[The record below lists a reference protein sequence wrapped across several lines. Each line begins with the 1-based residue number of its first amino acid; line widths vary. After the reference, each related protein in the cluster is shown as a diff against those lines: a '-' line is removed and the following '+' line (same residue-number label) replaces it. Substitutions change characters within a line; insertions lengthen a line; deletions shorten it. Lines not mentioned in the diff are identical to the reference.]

1 MGDIVLAGSTSGT
14 TTLTPTAVS
23 GTTTLTL
30 PATTDT
36 LVGKTTTDTLTNKTL
51 TSPTITGAS
60 ITVASTAA
68 PTFSAYAN
76 TAQATSSNVPT
87 KILFQV
93 ESWDTNN
100 NFASSRFTP
109 TVAGYYLLS
118 CELLKDGSPTRAQI
132 MIWKNGGGTNNEFV
146 VIDITAS
153 AYVRGGGSVLL
164 YANGST
170 DYFEVYGT
178 QIGGTGFT
186 YSASQT
192 TDTSFTGAMIRS
204 A

>member
-14 TTLTPTAVS
+14 TTLTPAAVS

-68 PTFSAYAN
+68 PAFSAN
-76 TAQATSSNVPT
+76 LSTSTTVSTSTYVKVPFNSEVT
-87 KILFQV
+87 
-93 ESWDTNN
+93 DTNSN
-100 NFASSRFTP
+100 YDPTTNYRFTP
-109 TVAGYYLLS
+109 TVAGYYQINLYMLAS
-118 CELLKDGSPTRAQI
+118 SAAAQVSVI
-132 MIWKNGGGTNNEFV
+132 YKNGVQQTGGTCGALVSGVGTGTTSSGLVFM
-146 VIDITAS
+146 
-153 AYVRGGGSVLL
+153 
-164 YANGST
+164 NGTT
-170 DYFEVYGT
+170 DYVEGFVY
-178 QIGGTGFT
+178 
-186 YSASQT
+186 QT
-192 TDTSFTGAMIRS
+192 TSGLIAGGVGGCNFSGFLARS